1 MKFYKS
7 FILVF
12 TLLMGLR
19 TISAQD
25 VTLSGEIFEYAT
37 YYISSFDIG
46 TGATNVQIFR
56 YELSASQYPVS
67 IRARFRTSMV
77 SPQLGITAPATIIEL
92 LTDPF
97 DLQAPLILDN
107 RDLSA
112 ETAQIYDMD
121 SPPNAIILSGRVIES
136 LDPMPVSYTHLTLP
150 TKA

>member
-12 TLLMGLR
+12 TLFTGLR

-56 YELSASQYPVS
+56 YELSASQYLS
-67 IRARFRTSMV
+67 
-77 SPQLGITAPATIIEL
+77 
-92 LTDPF
+92 
-97 DLQAPLILDN
+97 LIH
-107 RDLSA
+107 
-112 ETAQIYDMD
+112 I
-121 SPPNAIILSGRVIES
+121 
-136 LDPMPVSYTHLTLP
+136 
-150 TKA
+150 

>member
-12 TLLMGLR
+12 TLLTGLR
-19 TISAQD
+19 TISAQG

-46 TGATNVQIFR
+46 TGASNVQIFR

-67 IRARFRTSMV
+67 IRVRFRASMV
-77 SPQLGITAPATIIEL
+77 SPQLGITAPATIIEV

-107 RDLSA
+107 RDISA
-112 ETAQIYDMD
+112 ETAAQCD
-121 SPPNAIILSGRVIES
+121 
-136 LDPMPVSYTHLTLP
+136 YTLWP
-150 TKA
+150 GY